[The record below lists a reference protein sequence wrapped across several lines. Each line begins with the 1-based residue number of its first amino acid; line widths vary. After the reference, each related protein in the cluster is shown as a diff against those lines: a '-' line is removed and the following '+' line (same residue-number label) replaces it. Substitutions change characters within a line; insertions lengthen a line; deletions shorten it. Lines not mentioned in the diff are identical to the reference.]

1 MPGGASTAR
10 QPHEFIVDRGRP
22 ALAGRKACLGALI
35 GRIVVSERTIRILV
49 SNHNIRSAFDR
60 VGGSRL
66 RLANPVQECC
76 APKRVELLPPR
87 FVVEQAQSARQ
98 NRDVGGCVCDHN

>member
-22 ALAGRKACLGALI
+22 ALAGRKAYLGALI
-35 GRIVVSERTIRILV
+35 GRIVCSERTIRIMV

-66 RLANPVQECC
+66 RLANPFSNA
-76 APKRVELLPPR
+76 APEESQTP
-87 FVVEQAQSARQ
+87 ARQ
-98 NRDVGGCVCDHN
+98 IRSGAGAVGAAKS